1 MTSNIDFIIYFWKI
15 NARLDSSRGFDHGMF
30 IPMLLMFP
38 KVNIP
43 AMQMSLN
50 RSLDLET
57 HFNLRVALEKFRD
70 QGILIIGSGMSFHN
84 MRGYGQPNFGP
95 ISDQFDQWLVKT
107 IESNAARRNQ
117 DLIFWENAPAARLCH
132 PTGQEEH
139 LLPLMVVAGAASK
152 EQGHSVF
159 SDRVLETSISAF
171 VFGYENLKK

>member
-1 MTSNIDFIIYFWKI
+1 
-15 NARLDSSRGFDHGMF
+15 
-30 IPMLLMFP
+30 MLLMFP

-84 MRGYGQPNFGP
+84 MRGYSQPNFGP
-95 ISDQFDQWLVKT
+95 ISDEFDQWLVKT
-107 IESNAARRNQ
+107 FEPNIARRNQ
-117 DLIFWENAPAARLCH
+117 DFFWENAPAARLCH

-139 LLPLMVVAGAASK
+139 LLPLMIVVGAASK
-152 EQGHSVF
+152 ELGYEVF
-159 SDRVLETSISAF
+159 SDGVLKPQYLGLRLDLINS
-171 VFGYENLKK
+171 KKCIN